1 MTGINPEDWRKVADM
16 GRSYPD
22 AITEYMD
29 KMLTDLA
36 RAESVDILAAL
47 AAWSD
52 IEGIDDPA
60 NIIRIKYEDDHPQV
74 RVDRDNSVF
83 TAASPPKVF
92 LEVPTLIVLADKRH
106 AGLAYY
112 GNDYNGYQYPI
123 NWRRHE
129 RTYTGVKYTVALMHR
144 DEAAKIPPTVHTTT
158 EPVNYQPE
166 MDD

>member
-1 MTGINPEDWRKVADM
+1 MTGINPEDWRSVADLPDT
-16 GRSYPD
+16 SYTD
-22 AITEYMD
+22 AIAEYMH
-29 KMLTDLA
+29 KMMTDHA

-60 NIIRIKYEDDHPQV
+60 NIIRIKYENDGLQV
-74 RVDRDNSVF
+74 RVDRDESVF
-83 TAASPPKVF
+83 TRGAPPNVV

-106 AGLAYY
+106 AGGYR
-112 GNDYNGYQYPI
+112 DYLVSVD
-123 NWRRHE
+123 WRRHE
-129 RTYTGVKYTVALMHR
+129 RTYTGERFTVALLHR
-144 DEAAKIPPTVHTTT
+144 DEAAKIPHEVRAAT